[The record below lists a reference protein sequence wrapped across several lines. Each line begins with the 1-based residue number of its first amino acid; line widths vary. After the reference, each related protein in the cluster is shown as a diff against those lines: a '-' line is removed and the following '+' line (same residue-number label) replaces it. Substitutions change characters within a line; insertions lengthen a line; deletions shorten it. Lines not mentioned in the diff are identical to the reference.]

1 MNKCNAMNIL
11 GLNYF
16 YHDSTACLVKDDML
30 AVAIEEERLSRIKHT
45 HNFPVK
51 AINRCLQVANINPD
65 ELDAIA
71 ISVKPGLDWSKKIA
85 HGLSILPRSLKFFK
99 YELLLYYWKRKELL
113 EWVNQTWPGEKKRP
127 KIYFIPHHLTHA
139 AGTYFISPYNSAA
152 ILSIDGSGEWAS
164 SMLGHG
170 IGNEVKTFSTSY
182 FPMSLG
188 SVYEAITEFC
198 GFKSCFDEGKTMGL
212 APMGDPAVFKEKVL
226 KIIDV
231 DNEGRIN
238 VDLSYF
244 DYQYWGDRN
253 CSDKFY
259 KEFGKPRNKNDG
271 EFERHHFDAAAAFQN
286 VLEERC
292 LQLAKILKQKTKE
305 KYLVIAGGVAL
316 NSVMNG
322 RLVRES
328 EFDDVY
334 IMPAAGDNG
343 TAIGAA
349 FYVLNAIYK
358 QPRNFVHNNPYVGTE
373 YSNEMIKKVLDECKL
388 QAKYHDDIEAV
399 AARLLY
405 DGEIL
410 GWFQGRMEIGP
421 RALGNRS
428 ILANPML
435 HHIKDQINLE
445 VKHREAYRPFAPSA
459 TVECKDEYFDLSV
472 EDPFM
477 LKVCHVLEHKRQIL
491 PAITHVDGTARLQT
505 VSQDL
510 NPRYHKL
517 LTEFG
522 KLSGVPVLLNTSFN
536 IMGEPIVE
544 SAIQAI
550 RCFYST
556 GLDALVI
563 GNYLIKK

>member
-1 MNKCNAMNIL
+1 MNIL
-11 GLNYF
+11 GINYF
-16 YHDSTACLVKDDML
+16 YHDSSACLVKDGVL

-45 HNFPVK
+45 HIFPIK
-51 AINRCLQVANINPD
+51 SINRCMQVADVAPD
-65 ELDAIA
+65 EIDAVA
-71 ISVKPGLDWSKKIA
+71 ISVKPGLDWQKKII
-85 HGLSILPRSLKFFK
+85 HGLSILPKSFEFFK

-113 EWVNQTWPGEKKRP
+113 DWVDSTWPETRKRP
-127 KIYFIPHHLTHA
+127 EIFFIPHHLTHA
-139 AGTYFISPYNSAA
+139 AGTYFISPYDSAA

-170 IGNEVKTFSTSY
+170 VGNEVKTFSTSY

-198 GFKSCFDEGKTMGL
+198 GFKPCYDEGKTMGL
-212 APMGDPAVFKEKVL
+212 APMGNPAVFKDKAL
-226 KIIDV
+226 KIVNV
-231 DNEGRIN
+231 DNEGHIH

-244 DYQYWGDRN
+244 NYQYWGERN

-259 KEFGKPRNKNDG
+259 EEFGKPRNGNDKN
-271 EFERHHFDAAAAFQN
+271 FAKHHLDAAAAFQH
-286 VLEERC
+286 VLEVRC
-292 LQLAKILKQKTKE
+292 LKLAKILRKITKE

-322 RLVRES
+322 KLVRES

-349 FYVLNAIYK
+349 YYVLHSIYK
-358 QPRNFVHNNPYVGTE
+358 QSRLFVHENPYVGTE
-373 YSNEMIKKVLDECKL
+373 YSDAEIKKVLDNCKL
-388 QAKYHDDIEAV
+388 QAEYHDDIEAV
-399 AARLLY
+399 AAKLLY
-405 DGEIL
+405 EGEIL
-410 GWFQGRMEIGP
+410 CWFQGRMEIGP

-428 ILANPML
+428 ILANPTL
-435 HHIKDQINLE
+435 HYMKDKINAE
-445 VKHREAYRPFAPSA
+445 VKHREAYRPFAPSV
-459 TVECKDEYFDLSV
+459 TVECKDEYFDIKV

-477 LKVCHVLEHKRQIL
+477 LKVCHVLPEKRQIL

-505 VSQDL
+505 VSKTM

-517 LTEFG
+517 LSEFG

-544 SAIQAI
+544 SVVQAI

-556 GLDALVI
+556 GLDTLVL
-563 GNYLIKK
+563 GSYLIKK